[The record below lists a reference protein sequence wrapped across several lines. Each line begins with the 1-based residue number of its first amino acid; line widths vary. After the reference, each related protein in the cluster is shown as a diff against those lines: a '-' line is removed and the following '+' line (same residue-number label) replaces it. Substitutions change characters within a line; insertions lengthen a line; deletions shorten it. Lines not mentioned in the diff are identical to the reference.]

1 MKNLNFLKLFLA
13 TIFVTTTALFT
24 GCVDDN
30 DDTEA
35 PRLEISPKTLVFN
48 DEGFPVDGSQ
58 DYFEI
63 SANRKWTATV
73 VDDKTWVT
81 LSKMEGNGSDKV
93 QVSIPEGITDEAT
106 VMIQISN
113 QVGVLLTEKVT
124 IRSGNVV
131 PKVVIYN
138 ETFGTMDASS
148 NPAVTNYV
156 GWDTTGEGATNVT
169 YTGEGTTIRNTGK
182 SSAEASYE
190 GSGPNV
196 VFFSQTG
203 VFQINKIALNAEQ
216 TTLKLTFGGNYSYK
230 PEGAT
235 EWDNTFNTNQ
245 FNVALSSNGTE
256 WVPISYTKNDGDSKE
271 PYWIFAT
278 ADFTLKH
285 GINNIYIRFTASSV
299 GNAFRLDD
307 VTLSTGNGGQEI
319 DLGTTDPTVSTTE
332 ASQINGTSATLGGSL
347 VNMDIASTTEVG
359 VEYIEYTGE
368 VASINWDNATKAAAI
383 EKATPWKV
391 MITGLTAD
399 KQYAVRAY
407 ATTATGKIYGSIIT
421 FIATAPEPISIA
433 DLVTKIKATTTETPI
448 DKDYVIQGI
457 ICGDPQ
463 SKNCSFGTLYLMT
476 KGATTAGNAVTVYNT
491 DIASETYSLGDE
503 IKVILRKENT
513 KMQVYNSSPQVSGF
527 DPAEIEKISSDNE
540 VIPVETTVDQL
551 LDFVCMP
558 VTIKNVTIEQA
569 GTWKQEENKS
579 VTHKFKV
586 NGADL
591 TVYINKGAEIFK
603 DKPFAAKTGS
613 ITGIAAAYK
622 TDAQILPRN
631 LDDVKDFEIT
641 GPTIISVT
649 PTQVNFP
656 ATGGEETIT
665 VEISNQGSS
674 TLQIA
679 PLNGILSAE
688 IGTGNTVKV
697 KAEANT
703 GSEVKQDLVISL
715 STGGSITVPI
725 KVAGAG
731 ENGYELIETIEALSA
746 GKYLMAGYAET
757 SNNGTVLNPYVYQ
770 IWQGTLSSSDLV
782 TAAYQYKD
790 NELIAKDTEQTGVE
804 MELVEIAG
812 KPNTYYIKI
821 GDQYLYNPTTATNR
835 KLKLQNT
842 ADESVEWKFEN
853 KNNGGITA
861 SNNEV
866 YLVTA
871 NADSRFIRSY
881 KLSSISSYKGIYFFK
896 KK

>member
-1 MKNLNFLKLFLA
+1 MKNLNFLKLFLT
-13 TIFVTTTALFT
+13 TIFVTTTALFA

-63 SANRKWTATV
+63 SANRKWTATIL
-73 VDDKTWVT
+73 DDKTWVT
-81 LSKMEGNGSDKV
+81 LSKMEGSGSDKV
-93 QVSIPEGITDEAT
+93 QISIPEGITDEAT
-106 VMIQISN
+106 VRIEISN
-113 QVGVLLTEKVT
+113 RVGVLLTEDVT

-138 ETFGTMDASS
+138 ETFGTASQIDEQWPLVSEFTGWVKSGDGSTNVSYGYSGNVSLRQSGKLSSGYEGASS
-148 NPAVTNYV
+148 DAKLFFGTNSPAFIIKDITL
-156 GWDTTGEGATNVT
+156 
-169 YTGEGTTIRNTGK
+169 
-182 SSAEASYE
+182 
-190 GSGPNV
+190 
-196 VFFSQTG
+196 QTD
-203 VFQINKIALNAEQ
+203 Q
-216 TTLKLTFGGNYSYK
+216 TTLQLGFGASYSKSISSNNYDNEFK
-230 PEGAT
+230 PES
-235 EWDNTFNTNQ
+235 FHIY
-245 FNVALSSNGTE
+245 LSKDGTTWSDAIQYDFKKADDYWGYVTSN
-256 WVPISYTKNDGDSKE
+256 
-271 PYWIFAT
+271 
-278 ADFTLKH
+278 FTLKESSTTL
-285 GINNIYIRFTASSV
+285 YIKYTADIES
-299 GNAFRLDD
+299 GFAIDD
-307 VTLSTGNGGQEI
+307 ITLSTGNGGQEI

-368 VASINWDNATKAAAI
+368 VASINWDNATKAAAT
-383 EKATPWKV
+383 EKVTPWKV

-407 ATTATGKIYGSIIT
+407 ATTATGKIYGTIIT

-491 DIASETYSLGDE
+491 DIASGTYSLGDE

-641 GPTIISVT
+641 GPTITNIT
-649 PTQVNFP
+649 PDKINFK
-656 ATGGEETIT
+656 AEGGSQTIT
-665 VEISNQGSS
+665 VTTNQEIPNLSIN
-674 TLQIA
+674 T
-679 PLNGILSAE
+679 LNGILSAQLS
-688 IGTGNTVKV
+688 GTT
-697 KAEANT
+697 
-703 GSEVKQDLVISL
+703 
-715 STGGSITVPI
+715 ITVTANPNPSTDPVNQTLIISIAGGTPVEVPITVAGIGGADPIDKYTSIDAFLAANGTAI
-725 KVAGAG
+725 KVSKQIL
-731 ENGYELIETIEALSA
+731 NIEGVEGTVEGLKFGTAALSGA
-746 GKYLMAGYAET
+746 FTTKAIGVSGDKTLTFYAAAWKGEPM
-757 SNNGTVLNPYVYQ
+757 TV
-770 IWQGTLSSSDLV
+770 
-782 TAAYQYKD
+782 
-790 NELIAKDTEQTGVE
+790 
-804 MELVEIAG
+804 
-812 KPNTYYIKI
+812 YIKI
-821 GDQYLYNPTTATNR
+821 
-835 KLKLQNT
+835 
-842 ADESVEWKFEN
+842 E
-853 KNNGGITA
+853 NGGSVTGVTEISAKT
-861 SNNEV
+861 ND
-866 YLVTA
+866 LVAGTVT
-871 NADSRFIRSY
+871 DTIELTEEYIFVPLI
-881 KLSSISSYKGIYFFK
+881 
-896 KK
+896 

>member
-13 TIFVTTTALFT
+13 TIFVTTTALFA

-113 QVGVLLTEKVT
+113 KVGVLLTEKVT

-271 PYWIFAT
+271 PFWIFAT

-285 GINNIYIRFTASSV
+285 GINNIYIKFTASSV

-368 VASINWDNATKAAAI
+368 VASINWDNATKTAAT
-383 EKATPWKV
+383 EKVTPWKV

-527 DPAEIEKISSDNE
+527 DPAEIEKISSNNE

-569 GTWKQEENKS
+569 GTWKQEENKY

-586 NGADL
+586 SGADL

-649 PTQVNFP
+649 PKSLSLP
-656 ATGGEETIT
+656 ATGGSEELIVEVMNFEGKTLNAKGLSGILKAEVNGTKVT
-665 VEISNQGSS
+665 VTASANPNNTAESQ
-674 TLQIA
+674 TLQ
-679 PLNGILSAE
+679 LSVDD
-688 IGTGNTVKV
+688 GNTVEVPITVAGKPSEGEQTLIMTSAQINENKSGDIALSSSYGSQSV
-697 KAEANT
+697 TDPSTWYRWAHSGIEFGGARILLASNSGDIKGTIQVQGDASAEAKQGLITNNT
-703 GSEVKQDLVISL
+703 SLGKIKSITLVLIKNGKNDPTYSVYGGTEANAL
-715 STGGSITVPI
+715 TTLITSTGD
-725 KVAGAG
+725 
-731 ENGYELIETIEALSA
+731 
-746 GKYLMAGYAET
+746 
-757 SNNGTVLNPYVYQ
+757 VLNP
-770 IWQGTLSSSDLV
+770 TFDFSS
-782 TAAYQYKD
+782 
-790 NELIAKDTEQTGVE
+790 
-804 MELVEIAG
+804 
-812 KPNTYYIKI
+812 
-821 GDQYLYNPTTATNR
+821 GDYSHFTI
-835 KLKLQNT
+835 
-842 ADESVEWKFEN
+842 
-853 KNNGGITA
+853 KNNKTGALYVSQITIVYE
-861 SNNEV
+861 NN
-866 YLVTA
+866 
-871 NADSRFIRSY
+871 
-881 KLSSISSYKGIYFFK
+881 
-896 KK
+896 

>member
-13 TIFVTTTALFT
+13 TIFVTTTALFA

-48 DEGFPVDGSQ
+48 DEGSPVDGSQ

-113 QVGVLLTEKVT
+113 KVGVLLTEKVT

-285 GINNIYIRFTASSV
+285 GINNIYIKFTASSV

-399 KQYAVRAY
+399 KQYAARAY

-421 FIATAPEPISIA
+421 FVTTAPEPISIA

-476 KGATTAGNAVTVYNT
+476 KGATTAGNAVTIYNT

-527 DPAEIEKISSDNE
+527 DPAEIEKISSNNE
-540 VIPVETTVDQL
+540 VIPVEITVDQL

-641 GPTIISVT
+641 GPTITNIT
-649 PTQVNFP
+649 PDKINFK
-656 ATGGEETIT
+656 AEGGSQTIT
-665 VEISNQGSS
+665 VTTNQETPNLSIN
-674 TLQIA
+674 T
-679 PLNGILSAE
+679 LNGILSAQLS
-688 IGTGNTVKV
+688 GTT
-697 KAEANT
+697 
-703 GSEVKQDLVISL
+703 
-715 STGGSITVPI
+715 ITVTANPNPSTAPVNQTLIISIAGGTPVEVPITVAGIGEADPIDKYTSIDAFLAANGTAI
-725 KVAGAG
+725 KVSKQILNIKGVEG
-731 ENGYELIETIEALSA
+731 TVEGLKFGTSALSGA
-746 GKYLMAGYAET
+746 FTTKAIGVSGDKTLTFYAAAWKGEPM
-757 SNNGTVLNPYVYQ
+757 TV
-770 IWQGTLSSSDLV
+770 
-782 TAAYQYKD
+782 
-790 NELIAKDTEQTGVE
+790 
-804 MELVEIAG
+804 
-812 KPNTYYIKI
+812 YIKI
-821 GDQYLYNPTTATNR
+821 ENGGSVTGVTEISAKTNDLVAGSVTDTIELTEEYLCTFNITGLTEESTITIATDSECKGNVSINKKAR
-835 KLKLQNT
+835 GIMCGFKLK
-842 ADESVEWKFEN
+842 
-853 KNNGGITA
+853 
-861 SNNEV
+861 
-866 YLVTA
+866 
-871 NADSRFIRSY
+871 
-881 KLSSISSYKGIYFFK
+881 
-896 KK
+896 